1 MKKLLTAL
9 LVAGCVFSASSQAQ
23 TADPKLE
30 WATKVVALQQ
40 TDLDGLVA
48 QLVGTAAQDLVAGWS
63 PRFDASVPKARQ
75 AKATEEFNAELSKF
89 ATDTNKIITGK
100 VGQVN
105 SEALVPAYMERF
117 SLDELKQ
124 LAAFFESP
132 VIKKYKLATPE
143 LVDVFL
149 KKLVAS
155 TQPEVQARAKQFDT
169 AASKIVGAAPARPA
183 APAAKPQKK

>member
-1 MKKLLTAL
+1 MKKLMTAL
-9 LVAGCVFSASSQAQ
+9 LVAGCAFSATGQ
-23 TADPKLE
+23 TQTTDPKLE

-40 TDLDGLVA
+40 ADLDALVG
-48 QLVGTAAQDLVAGWS
+48 QLVGTAAQDLVAGWA
-63 PRFDASVPKARQ
+63 PRFDAAVPKARQ

-89 ATDTNKIITGK
+89 ATDTNKIITAK
-100 VGQVN
+100 VGQAN

-143 LVDVFL
+143 LVDVFV
-149 KKLVAS
+149 KKLVAG
-155 TQPEVQARAKQFDT
+155 TQSDVQARAKLFD
-169 AASKIVGAAPARPA
+169 AAVVKIVGVAPAPA